1 MKATQHRQPLRLR
14 GRCAAT
20 ACSSVQRPCPSATA
34 NAVTAAF
41 SCSSLPVTGVPRTS
55 QSRLGVDHHRQRRDS
70 GPTRAPGECLAAP
83 NSRGNGRCMASRG
96 RWVREAQA
104 DRRIRFSRKGCDP
117 AHPTTVE
124 FQFIPHQNDTTY
136 SRIAGT
142 GFTGTPAPRSAAQS
156 SPPPVSPS
164 CSARRRRP
172 MSTG

>member
-96 RWVREAQA
+96 RCGLGRLRLTGASASPGRVVTP
-104 DRRIRFSRKGCDP
+104 RIP
-117 AHPTTVE
+117 
-124 FQFIPHQNDTTY
+124 
-136 SRIAGT
+136 
-142 GFTGTPAPRSAAQS
+142 PRSSSSSFRTRTTRPTRASPGPGSPEPRHPDQPRSRVHRRFHLPAQLAEGG
-156 SPPPVSPS
+156 P
-164 CSARRRRP
+164 
-172 MSTG
+172 